1 MAICT
6 PHMKK
11 PILSNNYSN
20 KLVVSYLPLALFDK
34 GPENHS
40 VGVWQR
46 LPTVGGSLRELQR
59 VGERNR
65 VV

>member
-46 LPTVGGSLRELQR
+46 LTSYSEWEFEGVTEGRGTE
-59 VGERNR
+59 
-65 VV
+65 